1 MYLFTSDFAEPERIK
16 FVWLCKISYS
26 SRFVEAF
33 STQTKYKSLLADI
46 VLNNKG
52 RITSQ
57 PCNILRGSGA
67 ISLLACTSHRNRC
80 SLDRWQT
87 YSNKNTR
94 ALSLVLYVTSKPL
107 SLNRFAYLCFWMQY
121 VTIFFKSYRIPY
133 NFFFL
138 RMYSFLWKKIFNTF
152 SLWWYCSD
160 LFKIWIFLY
169 SGTRWRYNYGFKR
182 PSEDYYNNIWYNII
196 LIFWRPFANSI
207 FIQVNIL
214 NLDFAKRVYLY
225 LMGPICEMCDVF
237 GKYDFFGGGR

>member
-1 MYLFTSDFAEPERIK
+1 M
-16 FVWLCKISYS
+16 
-26 SRFVEAF
+26 
-33 STQTKYKSLLADI
+33 LLNAI
-46 VLNNKG
+46 
-52 RITSQ
+52 
-57 PCNILRGSGA
+57 CN
-67 ISLLACTSHRNRC
+67 H
-80 SLDRWQT
+80 
-87 YSNKNTR
+87 
-94 ALSLVLYVTSKPL
+94 
-107 SLNRFAYLCFWMQY
+107 F
-121 VTIFFKSYRIPY
+121 FFKSYRIPY

-169 SGTRWRYNYGFKR
+169 SGTRWRYNNGFKR

-196 LIFWRPFANSI
+196 LIFLRPFANSI

-237 GKYDFFGGGR
+237 GKYDFFGGGGDKFLYLSPHHALWCNMRVHCVTATVSACCSME